1 MKTVV
6 KKNRALSL
14 QAGFTLIE
22 IMVVVIIIGLLSAMI
37 LPNMF
42 AKVDQATLIKA
53 KNDISK
59 IESAAQMYKLDNF
72 AYPTTSEGIQALVTN
87 PGKSTWTG
95 YLDSV
100 PKDPWNNPYQYAS
113 PGTHNAG
120 KFDIWSYGAD
130 GAAGGEG
137 TAADVGNW
145 EAK

>member
-1 MKTVV
+1 MKMGKRVNIA
-6 KKNRALSL
+6 KR

-59 IESAAQMYKLDNF
+59 IESAVQLYRLDNF
-72 AYPTTSEGIQALVTN
+72 SYPSTSDGIQALVTN

-95 YLDSV
+95 YLDAV
-100 PKDPWNNPYQYAS
+100 PKDPWNNEYQYAS
-113 PGTHNAG
+113 PGTRNPD
-120 KFDIWSYGAD
+120 KFDVWSLGAD
-130 GAAGGEG
+130 GAPGGEG

-145 EAK
+145 ESK